1 MTAHR
6 LTPSDEG
13 KPVVTPDG
21 DVVGTVGRVEAE
33 GVFVRPRTELLR
45 GCGSWVAGPW
55 ERGEEFRLDCG
66 AVVGV
71 TERKVV
77 IHPASI
83 RATETEPGSNRL
95 SVTHD

>member
-6 LTPSDEG
+6 FTPSDEG

-21 DVVGTVGRVEAE
+21 DIVGTVGRVEPE
-33 GVFVRPRTELLR
+33 GVFVRPRTDLLR

-55 ERGEEFRLDCG
+55 ERAEEFRLDCG
-66 AVVGV
+66 TVVRV
-71 TERKVV
+71 TGREVV

-83 RATETEPGSNRL
+83 RATGTVPEPNRL
-95 SVTHD
+95 

>member
-6 LTPSDEG
+6 FTPSDEG

-21 DVVGTVGRVEAE
+21 DVVGTVGRVEPE

-71 TERKVV
+71 TEREVV

>member
-55 ERGEEFRLDCG
+55 ERDEEFRLDCG
-66 AVVGV
+66 TVVGV

-95 SVTHD
+95 SATNG